1 MEISEGSRGNPPGRP
16 YGCNANVPQEHFI
29 HKETRLEQERDA
41 TFIIEQDIFRGPIE
55 LLYFLITQHELDIS
69 EVSLSE
75 ITDQYL
81 GFVDIIKEL
90 DLDNTGQFLEIAST
104 LLHIKARAL
113 FPDQEEDEDGDD
125 FDPADELI
133 GQLLEY
139 KKYKLTGMELA
150 EKRKKQEKSHSRGYR
165 EQFDFDRD
173 EEGNPLEEV
182 ELGSML
188 SVFNELM
195 AQTLRNLPEKIVYD
209 DISVE
214 EHITNI
220 LKKLDSGKVKSV
232 TFTEFVKGG
241 GGEAL
246 PSREFMCGAFIACL
260 ELTRQHQIKVFQ
272 SRTGGEIRIER
283 MSPEERARLEKDDEN
298 RHASGQEDTGQEG
311 KNAEYAAGTEE
322 RNGSTA

>member
-1 MEISEGSRGNPPGRP
+1 M
-16 YGCNANVPQEHFI
+16 
-29 HKETRLEQERDA
+29 EQERDA
-41 TFIIEQDIFRGPIE
+41 AFIIEQDIFRGPIE

-81 GFVDIIKEL
+81 NFVEIIKEL
-90 DLDNTGQFLEIAST
+90 DLDNTGQFLEIAAT

-113 FPDQEEDEDGDD
+113 FPDQEEDEDAED

-150 EKRKKQEKSHSRGYR
+150 EKRKEQKKMFSRGHR
-165 EQFDFDRD
+165 EQFDFDKD

-182 ELGSML
+182 ELGALL

-209 DISVE
+209 DISIE
-214 EHITNI
+214 EHIANI
-220 LKKLDSGKVKSV
+220 LEKLDSGEVKSV

-241 GGEAL
+241 EKTF
-246 PSREFMCGAFIACL
+246 PSREFMSGAFIACL

-272 SRTGGEIRIER
+272 SRAGGEIRIER
-283 MSPEERARLEKDDEN
+283 MSTEERARLEKEDEG
-298 RHASGQEDTGQEG
+298 RYASGQERADQEQEKVG
-311 KNAEYAAGTEE
+311 YFAGAEEQ
-322 RNGSTA
+322 NGSTA